1 MPGRVVVPGRGTI
14 DFSRPDVPL
23 EMVRELYENDFPYL
37 DITEEGKEVI
47 YDIKKASPNP
57 SKRGE
62 KEEETPDY
70 FTGTEKIPVMKTEK
84 PKRKRKKK
92 NSANDQG

>member
-47 YDIKKASPNP
+47 YDIKKAFLHHT
-57 SKRGE
+57 KRLCYNLIY
-62 KEEETPDY
+62 K
-70 FTGTEKIPVMKTEK
+70 F
-84 PKRKRKKK
+84 
-92 NSANDQG
+92 NQQS